1 MGYDPLEVN
10 CSWEPYLRR
19 YICYMPGVKV
29 HDGDSIDK
37 ALKQFKK
44 QCEKSGILTEIKKR
58 EYYEKPSVKRKRKML
73 AARKKR
79 IRAQHR

>member
-1 MGYDPLEVN
+1 M
-10 CSWEPYLRR
+10 SH
-19 YICYMPGVKV
+19 YMPGVKV
-29 HDGDSIDK
+29 HEGDSIDK

-58 EYYEKPSVKRKRKML
+58 EYYEKPSVRRKRKIL

-79 IRAQHR
+79 IRAQNR

>member
-1 MGYDPLEVN
+1 
-10 CSWEPYLRR
+10 
-19 YICYMPGVKV
+19 MPGVKV

-44 QCEKSGILTEIKKR
+44 QCEKSGILTEIRKR
-58 EYYEKPSVKRKRKML
+58 EYYEKPSVKRKRKMI

-79 IRAQHR
+79 IRAQRR

>member
-1 MGYDPLEVN
+1 
-10 CSWEPYLRR
+10 
-19 YICYMPGVKV
+19 MPGVKV
-29 HDGDSIDK
+29 HEGESIDK

-58 EYYEKPSVKRKRKML
+58 EYYEKPSVRRKRKIL

-79 IRAQHR
+79 LRAQSR

>member
-1 MGYDPLEVN
+1 MPAVRVLE
-10 CSWEPYLRR
+10 
-19 YICYMPGVKV
+19 
-29 HDGDSIDK
+29 GDSIDK

-58 EYYEKPSVKRKRKML
+58 EYYEKPSVRRKRKII

-79 IRAQHR
+79 ARSQTR

>member
-1 MGYDPLEVN
+1 
-10 CSWEPYLRR
+10 
-19 YICYMPGVKV
+19 MPGVKG
-29 HDGDSIDK
+29 HEGDSIDK

-79 IRAQHR
+79 IRAQRR

>member
-1 MGYDPLEVN
+1 
-10 CSWEPYLRR
+10 
-19 YICYMPGVKV
+19 MPGVKV
-29 HDGDSIDK
+29 HEGESIDK

-58 EYYEKPSVKRKRKML
+58 EYYEKPSVKRKRKII

-79 IRAQHR
+79 VRAQSR

>member
-1 MGYDPLEVN
+1 
-10 CSWEPYLRR
+10 
-19 YICYMPGVKV
+19 MPGVRV
-29 HDGDSIDK
+29 LEGDSIDK

-58 EYYEKPSVKRKRKML
+58 EYYEKPSVRTKRKII

-79 IRAQHR
+79 ARSQTR

>member
-1 MGYDPLEVN
+1 
-10 CSWEPYLRR
+10 
-19 YICYMPGVKV
+19 MPGVKV

>member
-1 MGYDPLEVN
+1 
-10 CSWEPYLRR
+10 
-19 YICYMPGVKV
+19 MPGVKV

-79 IRAQHR
+79 IRAQRR

>member
-1 MGYDPLEVN
+1 
-10 CSWEPYLRR
+10 
-19 YICYMPGVKV
+19 MPGVKV
-29 HDGDSIDK
+29 HEGESIDK

-79 IRAQHR
+79 IRAQRR

>member
-1 MGYDPLEVN
+1 
-10 CSWEPYLRR
+10 
-19 YICYMPGVKV
+19 MPGVKV
-29 HDGDSIDK
+29 HEGDSIDK

-58 EYYEKPSVKRKRKML
+58 EYYEKPSIKRKRKML

-79 IRAQHR
+79 IRAQRR

>member
-1 MGYDPLEVN
+1 
-10 CSWEPYLRR
+10 
-19 YICYMPGVKV
+19 MPGVKV
-29 HDGDSIDK
+29 HEGDSIDK

-58 EYYEKPSVKRKRKML
+58 EYYENPSVKRKRKML

-79 IRAQHR
+79 IRAQRR

>member
-1 MGYDPLEVN
+1 
-10 CSWEPYLRR
+10 
-19 YICYMPGVKV
+19 MPGVKV
-29 HDGDSIDK
+29 LEGDSIDK

-58 EYYEKPSVKRKRKML
+58 EYYEKPSVRRKRKII

-79 IRAQHR
+79 ARSQTR

>member
-1 MGYDPLEVN
+1 
-10 CSWEPYLRR
+10 
-19 YICYMPGVKV
+19 MPGVKV
-29 HDGDSIDK
+29 HEGDSIDK

-44 QCEKSGILTEIKKR
+44 QCEKSGILTEIRKR

-79 IRAQHR
+79 IRALHR

>member
-1 MGYDPLEVN
+1 
-10 CSWEPYLRR
+10 
-19 YICYMPGVKV
+19 MPGVKV
-29 HDGDSIDK
+29 HEGDSIDK

-73 AARKKR
+73 VARKKR
-79 IRAQHR
+79 IRAQRR

>member
-1 MGYDPLEVN
+1 
-10 CSWEPYLRR
+10 
-19 YICYMPGVKV
+19 MPGVKV
-29 HDGDSIDK
+29 HEGDSIDK

-44 QCEKSGILTEIKKR
+44 QCEKSGILTEIRKR

>member
-1 MGYDPLEVN
+1 
-10 CSWEPYLRR
+10 
-19 YICYMPGVKV
+19 MPGVKV
-29 HDGDSIDK
+29 HEGDSIDK

-44 QCEKSGILTEIKKR
+44 QCEKSGILTEIRKR
-58 EYYEKPSVKRKRKML
+58 EYYEKPSVKRKRKMV

>member
-1 MGYDPLEVN
+1 
-10 CSWEPYLRR
+10 
-19 YICYMPGVKV
+19 MPGVKV

-44 QCEKSGILTEIKKR
+44 QCEKSGILTEINKR

-79 IRAQHR
+79 LRAQRR

>member
-1 MGYDPLEVN
+1 
-10 CSWEPYLRR
+10 
-19 YICYMPGVKV
+19 MPGVKV
-29 HDGDSIDK
+29 HEGDSIDK

-58 EYYEKPSVKRKRKML
+58 EYYEKPSVNRKRKML

-79 IRAQHR
+79 IRAQRR